1 MMTPERKH
9 FDPKAI
15 GALDGVR
22 VVDLSRLV
30 AGNILTKVLA
40 DHGAEV
46 VKVEPHDGDT
56 LRAWRVNGV
65 STAWKTLSRN
75 KKSVALKL
83 REPDALAVVKRLV
96 AGVASREAKLQTLIH
111 AIPDLVW
118 LKSPEGSYLGCNRA
132 FDSFGKQ

>member
-1 MMTPERKH
+1 MTPHRRE
-9 FDPKAI
+9 FDPGAI

-46 VKVEPHDGDT
+46 VKVEPPEGDT
-56 LRAWRVNGV
+56 LRAWRIQGV

-83 REPDALAVVKRLV
+83 RDPQAIEVVKRLV
-96 AGVASREAKLQTLIH
+96 EGAGI
-111 AIPDLVW
+111 
-118 LKSPEGSYLGCNRA
+118 
-132 FDSFGKQ
+132 F